1 MDLNVDVWFE
11 FLKQNWLVIVVAL
24 VVLLLVLNFVKT
36 VIKWALV
43 AVIAAFIIIYSGISL
58 KDIGDAVTTVT
69 DQAVDITKSEAL
81 EMMKKEATEA
91 EITQNGDGTFTIKT
105 PNLEVTGNDGD
116 GKVKVKFHGVALGE
130 WKINDTIEAFIQEAK
145 RNK

>member
-105 PNLEVTGNDGD
+105 PNLEVTGNDRD

>member
-1 MDLNVDVWFE
+1 MNVDVWFE